1 MQNIL
6 EYRWQV
12 QYSPLQKMIQF
23 GTQKKILRALCQVE
37 ECYTNKFCKEEET
50 VYFRFSCTFLTQK
63 NEKYTLS
70 KDDTDYPCKRL
81 KEKVH
86 FHLGT
91 SLIFHV
97 MFAEMI
103 MKNTVKRLKNISFQS
118 FPI

>member
-1 MQNIL
+1 M
-6 EYRWQV
+6 QV
-12 QYSPLQKMIQF
+12 QCLPLQKMIQF
-23 GTQKKILRALCQVE
+23 GTQKKILKALFQVE

-50 VYFRFSCTFLTQK
+50 VYFTLCGTFLTQK
-63 NEKYTLS
+63 NEKCTLS

-97 MFAEMI
+97 MFAEII
-103 MKNTVKRLKNISFQS
+103 MKITVKRLKNKSF
-118 FPI
+118 